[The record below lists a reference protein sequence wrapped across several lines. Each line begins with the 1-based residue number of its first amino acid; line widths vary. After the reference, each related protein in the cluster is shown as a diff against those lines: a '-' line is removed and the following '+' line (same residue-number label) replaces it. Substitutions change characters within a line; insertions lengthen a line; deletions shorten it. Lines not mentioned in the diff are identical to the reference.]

1 MSKVDLQPDR
11 DSALSTGDTQQTV
24 QNVGKNSTQVAGNY
38 NSQQTMNLNLVI
50 SVFFISIL
58 SLGGIAWALNVGWN
72 KGGNPTQ
79 NNQSPSPNRVQ
90 K

>member
-1 MSKVDLQPDR
+1 MSKVDLRPDR
-11 DSALSTGDTQQTV
+11 DSAPSTGDTQQTA

-38 NSQQTMNLNLVI
+38 NSQQTLNLNLVI

-58 SLGGIAWALNVGWN
+58 SLGGIAWALNVGLN
-72 KGGNPTQ
+72 PKGDSTQ
-79 NNQSPSPNRVQ
+79 NGQSPSPTQVQ